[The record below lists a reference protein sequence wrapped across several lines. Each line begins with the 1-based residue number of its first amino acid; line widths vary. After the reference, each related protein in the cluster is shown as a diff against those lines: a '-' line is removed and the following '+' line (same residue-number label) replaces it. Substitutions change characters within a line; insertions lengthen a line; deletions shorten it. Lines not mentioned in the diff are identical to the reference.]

1 MQRRTLW
8 LAVAAAA
15 LSGCGGPHD
24 GSEKYY
30 LVVGNAKSPYWLDAN
45 AGLDRAAGELKVAA
59 KIAGPDAFAPDRE
72 VAEFQRVVALKP
84 AGIMVSVSDP
94 KLLAPQIDA
103 AIAAG
108 IPVITVDADA
118 PGSKRL
124 TFVGTNNY
132 EAGQMGGRLVAAKLN
147 GKGKVMVFTT
157 LGQANLEQRLQGY
170 RTALAAAPGIEIAE
184 VVDLKGEGTVAFDKA
199 KDAVKKNLGIEAF
212 VSLEGQSAK
221 EVAEVLKRE
230 KVAGKVVMSW
240 DALEPTLDLIEQGAI
255 TATIAQKPYTM
266 AYTGLRLLA
275 DVRLNKLPRLDAEF
289 EKDPHAAMP
298 RFIDTGATLIDKA
311 ALPAY
316 RESRKAAQGAK
327 N

>member
-1 MQRRTLW
+1 MKRRAWCLT
-8 LAVAAAA
+8 AVATG
-15 LSGCGGPHD
+15 LWGCGGPHD
-24 GSEKYY
+24 ASEKYY
-30 LVVGNAKSPYWLDAN
+30 LVVGNAKSPYWLEAN

-59 KIAGPDAFAPDRE
+59 KIAGPDAFAPERE

-94 KLLAPQIDA
+94 KLLTAEIDA

-118 PGSKRL
+118 PASKRL

-170 RTALAAAPGIEIAE
+170 RSALATPGIEIAE
-184 VVDLKGEGTVAFDKA
+184 IVDLKGEGTVAFDKA
-199 KDAVKKNLGIEAF
+199 KDAVKKNLGIDAF

-230 KVAGKVVMSW
+230 KVTGKIVMSW
-240 DALEPTLDLIEQGAI
+240 DALEPTLELIDQGAV
-255 TATIAQKPYTM
+255 TATIAQKPFTM
-266 AYTGLRLLA
+266 AYVGLRLLA
-275 DVRLNKLPRLDAEF
+275 DLRLNKLPRMGVDF
-289 EKDPHAAMP
+289 DKDPRAPVP
-298 RFIDTGATLIDKA
+298 RFVDTGSALIDKA
-311 ALPAY
+311 SLPAF
-316 RESRKAAQGAK
+316 RESQKAAK